1 VPDSRNKAVN
11 LKVRQWT
18 AIVAAAVVLAYVG
31 IVAVTEVRDF
41 ALWPAS
47 LAWLGVFAAICGALL
62 ALISDGAAWS
72 IVVASVL
79 AVMIFAGLWS
89 YIFWLFLGE
98 FVSLL
103 EIIVSNLFIFQ
114 VLPRSAVVLITT
126 VLLGLLGVVAATIF
140 LPDRY
145 RP

>member
-1 VPDSRNKAVN
+1 MH

-41 ALWPAS
+41 ALWSAN
-47 LAWLGVFAAICGALL
+47 LTWLGVIAAICGALL
-62 ALISDGAAWS
+62 ALVSEGAVWS

-79 AVMIFAGLWS
+79 AVLIFAGLWS
-89 YIFWLFLGE
+89 YIFWSFLGE
-98 FVSLL
+98 YFSFL
-103 EIIVSNLFIFQ
+103 ELIVSNLFIFQ
-114 VLPRSAVVLITT
+114 VLPRSALILITT
-126 VLLGLLGVVAATIF
+126 LLLGLLGTVAATIL